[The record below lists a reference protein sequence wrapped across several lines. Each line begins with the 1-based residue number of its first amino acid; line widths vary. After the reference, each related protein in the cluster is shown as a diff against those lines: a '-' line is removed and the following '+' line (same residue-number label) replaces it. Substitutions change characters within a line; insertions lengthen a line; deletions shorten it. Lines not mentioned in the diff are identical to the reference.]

1 MQALANPEIQGVTFS
16 GGEVTFP
23 SNRDEGTLLMQNIKE
38 KYPNKTIWVYSGY
51 RFELL
56 KT

>member
-23 SNRDEGTLLMQNIKE
+23 ANRDEGTLLMRNIKE
-38 KYPNKTIWVYSGY
+38 KYPHKTI
-51 RFELL
+51 
-56 KT
+56 